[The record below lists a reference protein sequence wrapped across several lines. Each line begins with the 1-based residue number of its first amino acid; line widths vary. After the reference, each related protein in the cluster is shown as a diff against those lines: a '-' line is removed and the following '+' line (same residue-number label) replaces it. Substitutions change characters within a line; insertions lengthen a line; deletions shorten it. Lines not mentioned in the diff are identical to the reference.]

1 MCWICIECHVSL
13 IAFCRVWDQSLAT
26 PWKSDEWH
34 HHWDFSDWCD
44 AFLLFW
50 WKVSKQIY
58 IGTAILLR
66 PGIIL
71 GGTLQH
77 DCPTSRSIGY
87 FLEPIVRLAPFA
99 KKPMH
104 LTLKG
109 ITTDEHDLSVRSL
122 IIALWYLSKCL
133 QYQAD
138 ILRTVTLPHLQLFGI
153 SDGLE
158 LRVITQCR
166 WSTTRSLHV
175 LKDKKTRFPSW
186 WRWGSPI
193 PLSHRQTSQDP

>member
-1 MCWICIECHVSL
+1 LLKKEVNKYTSL
-13 IAFCRVWDQSLAT
+13 VL
-26 PWKSDEWH
+26 
-34 HHWDFSDWCD
+34 
-44 AFLLFW
+44 
-50 WKVSKQIY
+50 
-58 IGTAILLR
+58 IGTAVLLR

-99 KKPMH
+99 KKPVH

-109 ITTDEHDLSVRSL
+109 ITTDEHDLSVCFFFILASQ
-122 IIALWYLSKCL
+122 YLFKCP

-158 LRVITQCR
+158 LRVIT
-166 WSTTRSLHV
+166 TILV
-175 LKDKKTRFPSW
+175 ANYAL
-186 WRWGSPI
+186 
-193 PLSHRQTSQDP
+193 TSCIQR